1 MEQTLMDK
9 LTILADSAKYDVAC
23 TSSGASRTARPGTV
37 GSCYA
42 PGCCHA
48 FTADGRCV
56 SLLKVLMTNC
66 CSFDC
71 GYCVNRRSND
81 IPRATFAPRELAE
94 LTMEFYRRNYIE
106 GLFLS
111 SAVLGTPDYTTERML
126 AVLRLLR
133 GEYRFGG
140 YIHAKAIPGTSPE
153 LVQQLG
159 YLADRLSVNVEL
171 PSERSLNL
179 LAPDKGR
186 HSIFRPMKQIA
197 VSGAASREELTLYR
211 HAPKFA
217 PAGQSTQ
224 MIVGASPETDYH
236 ILKLTE
242 GMYQKYGLKRVFY
255 SAYIPV
261 AEDTRLPA
269 LDTKPPLLREHR
281 LYQADWLLRFY
292 QFKADE
298 ILDKDNPNFNPYLD
312 PKCNWA
318 VQHYGLFPV
327 DVNRAPFEML
337 LRVPGIGPK
346 SARRIWRARKQAALG
361 LDELKR
367 MGVVLKRAQYF
378 ITCRGF
384 SGAHPGRGSAGREH
398 ITRAL
403 IDPNVFSGSCEQL
416 SLFSPPAVESHR
428 AGRAAPGGCPNG
440 TRGGRAMSCQGAVN
454 PKGARKLHDA
464 DVVYLYDGSFEGFL
478 CCVYESFAQ
487 HELPFAV
494 WTPQQ
499 ETATLYPVKDI
510 ATDPAVARRVFASFG
525 KKLGAETEYLV
536 SRDFLSGQE
545 DKELLLLRFLHLAFA
560 LGPGTVKREGHPVVA
575 PLYAMKKSLDWE
587 VDKFQGFVRF
597 EEHDGMLG
605 AVIHPK
611 NYILPLLRPHFCG
624 RFPEEDFMIYDA
636 VHQAVLLH
644 EGRSTRLLELAAPL
658 ELPPP
663 SAREQQFQALWTQFY
678 KTLEIKARHNEKGRM
693 THCPKR
699 FWADMVELQGEL

>member
-23 TSSGASRTARPGTV
+23 TSSGASRTARAGTL

-66 CSFDC
+66 CAFDC
-71 GYCVNRRSND
+71 SYCVNRRSND
-81 IPRATFAPRELAE
+81 IPRATFTPRELAE
-94 LTMEFYRRNYIE
+94 LTVEFYRRNYIE

-126 AVLRLLR
+126 AALRLLR

-153 LVQQLG
+153 LLQQLG

-171 PSERSLNL
+171 PSEQSLNL

-197 VSGAASREELTLYR
+197 VSGAQSKQELAVYR

-242 GMYQKYGLKRVFY
+242 GMYRKYSLKRVFY

-261 AEDTRLPA
+261 AEDSRLPA

-292 QFKADE
+292 QFEADE
-298 ILDKDNPNFNPYLD
+298 ILDRDNPNFNPYLD

-346 SARRIWRARKQAALG
+346 SARRIWHARKLSSLG

-384 SGAHPGRGSAGREH
+384 AGAHPGRGSAGRER

-403 IDPNVFSGSCEQL
+403 IDPNVFSGGVEQL
-416 SLFSPPAVESHR
+416 SMFSPPAVDRLVE
-428 AGRAAPGGCPNG
+428 
-440 TRGGRAMSCQGAVN
+440 QGVPPRTAQKMVREEAVQCL
-454 PKGARKLHDA
+454 AR
-464 DVVYLYDGSFEGFL
+464 
-478 CCVYESFAQ
+478 
-487 HELPFAV
+487 
-494 WTPQQ
+494 
-499 ETATLYPVKDI
+499 
-510 ATDPAVARRVFASFG
+510 
-525 KKLGAETEYLV
+525 
-536 SRDFLSGQE
+536 
-545 DKELLLLRFLHLAFA
+545 
-560 LGPGTVKREGHPVVA
+560 
-575 PLYAMKKSLDWE
+575 
-587 VDKFQGFVRF
+587 
-597 EEHDGMLG
+597 
-605 AVIHPK
+605 
-611 NYILPLLRPHFCG
+611 
-624 RFPEEDFMIYDA
+624 
-636 VHQAVLLH
+636 VL
-644 EGRSTRLLELAAPL
+644 
-658 ELPPP
+658 
-663 SAREQQFQALWTQFY
+663 
-678 KTLEIKARHNEKGRM
+678 
-693 THCPKR
+693 
-699 FWADMVELQGEL
+699 